1 MYFHYCTQGLWSKG
15 LTAETDISMIGALPR
30 YVPVL
35 FIYFRTRLMGKRGKP
50 WVNCGK
56 VPLQLVARRPGV
68 ESSYRFSKSSF
79 PHLHYRWGEAV

>member
-1 MYFHYCTQGLWSKG
+1 MRYVYFHYCTQGLW
-15 LTAETDISMIGALPR
+15 TETVIYMIGAPPG

-35 FIYFRTRLMGKRGKP
+35 FIYSRARLMGKRGKS
-50 WVNCGK
+50 WVKSGK

-79 PHLHYRWGEAV
+79 PHLHNRWGEAV